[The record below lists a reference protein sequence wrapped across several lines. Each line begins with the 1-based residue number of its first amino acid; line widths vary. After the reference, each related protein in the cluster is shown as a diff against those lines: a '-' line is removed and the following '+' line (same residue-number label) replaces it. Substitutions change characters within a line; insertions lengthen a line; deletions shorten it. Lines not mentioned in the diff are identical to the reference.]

1 MHASNGDSF
10 GGNDQTQG
18 DQPVEKFFKRDQ
30 IFAVD
35 FGTRTTKA
43 VLMDNKEK
51 NGNLTLSRYV
61 VQDAPI
67 YDKALPEGLLTEHLR
82 NIVNVLQPST
92 RRVTIAIGASDSVL
106 RAAEMPLM
114 QVSEMRQMLKFNA
127 KNYLQQDLRDY
138 IFDCFVVAG
147 KGKSQPEQGK
157 SGVTKYKV
165 WVGGARNDYL
175 TSIANA
181 VKAAGLIPDQVTL
194 TLLGPAN
201 ALEIAQPE
209 AFQKETIALVDL
221 GFKSTSIS
229 ILDEGELCLSR
240 SVEIGGDRLT
250 SGLSEGL
257 GISYA
262 EAEGIK
268 IGMPGEVEAHLQ
280 PLIAPLGRELRA
292 SIDFFEHQREKTVGQ
307 VLISGGAARSDF
319 IVQMLQSELVVT
331 SKAWYPTNGIKLNL
345 PAQQVSEVEQTATQL
360 AVAIGSAAGSI
371 APEA

>member
-1 MHASNGDSF
+1 MNLPFLNG
-10 GGNDQTQG
+10 GG
-18 DQPVEKFFKRDQ
+18 KKDQ

-43 VLMDNKEK
+43 VLMDRKDK
-51 NGNLTLSRYV
+51 DGTLTLSRYA

-82 NIVNVLQPST
+82 NIVGQIQPST
-92 RRVTIAIGASDSVL
+92 RRVTVAIGASDSVL
-106 RAAEMPLM
+106 RAAEMPM
-114 QVSEMRQMLKFNA
+114 MGVTEMRQMLKFNA

-138 IFDCFVVAG
+138 VFDCFVVAPRG
-147 KGKSQPEQGK
+147 QSQPETGK
-157 SGVTKYKV
+157 SGVSKYKV
-165 WVGGARNDYL
+165 WVGGTRNDYL
-175 TSIANA
+175 NNVASA

-194 TLLGPAN
+194 TLLGPVN
-201 ALEIAQPE
+201 ALEISQPE
-209 AFQKETIALVDL
+209 AYQKETIALVDL
-221 GFKSTSIS
+221 GFRTTSIS

-250 SGLSEGL
+250 AGLSEGL

-268 IGMPGEVEAHLQ
+268 IGMPGEVEAQLQ

-292 SIDFFEHQREKTVGQ
+292 SIDFFEHQREKTVSQ
-307 VLISGGAARSDF
+307 VLISGGAARSEF

-331 SKAWYPTNGIKLNL
+331 SKAWYPTNGIKMNL
-345 PAQQVSEVEQTATQL
+345 PAQQISEVEQTATQL
-360 AVAIGSAAGSI
+360 AVAIGSAAASV
-371 APEA
+371 